1 MNGKSSNINVSGN
14 KQTTTLKRD
23 SQYHIKVSGNK
34 QTTMLKRDSQ
44 YRLRLPMLDGD
55 ECQFKKN
62 HKSRII
68 NF

>member
-14 KQTTTLKRD
+14 KQTTT
-23 SQYHIKVSGNK
+23 
-34 QTTMLKRDSQ
+34 LKRDSQ